1 MYYSISFFLSIFKF
15 KNRNLYIQVTTFVYN
30 MAETVSVRID
40 KEELNEIN
48 NISKLEKKT
57 KSNVLREVLE
67 KGIKEKKLEI
77 ALEKFRNKEASVG
90 KAARIAQ
97 MPLSQFMDV
106 LVEKNID
113 FHYGIK
119 ELEEDFEGL
128 I

>member
-1 MYYSISFFLSIFKF
+1 
-15 KNRNLYIQVTTFVYN
+15 

-40 KEELNEIN
+40 KEGLKEIN
-48 NISKLEKKT
+48 EISKLEKKT
-57 KSNVLREVLE
+57 KSNVLREVLD

-77 ALEKFRNKEASVG
+77 ALEKFRNKEASIG
-90 KAARIAQ
+90 KAAIIAQ

>member
-1 MYYSISFFLSIFKF
+1 
-15 KNRNLYIQVTTFVYN
+15 

-40 KEELNEIN
+40 AHDLKDINE
-48 NISKLEKKT
+48 ISKLEKKT
-57 KSNVLREVLE
+57 KSDVLREVLD

-77 ALEKFRNKEASVG
+77 ALEKFRNNGASIG
-90 KAARIAQ
+90 KAAGIAE

-106 LVEKNID
+106 LVEKKID

>member
-1 MYYSISFFLSIFKF
+1 
-15 KNRNLYIQVTTFVYN
+15 

-40 KEELNEIN
+40 NEDIKEIDKL
-48 NISKLEKKT
+48 SKLEKKT
-57 KSNVLREVLE
+57 KSSLLREVLE
-67 KGIKEKKLEI
+67 LGLRDKKLEL
-77 ALEKFRNKEASVG
+77 ALDKFRKKEASLG
-90 KAARIAQ
+90 KAAKIAEV
-97 MPLSQFMDV
+97 PLSQFMDI

>member
-1 MYYSISFFLSIFKF
+1 
-15 KNRNLYIQVTTFVYN
+15 

-40 KEELNEIN
+40 ETDLKEINEISR
-48 NISKLEKKT
+48 IERKT
-57 KSNVLREVLE
+57 KSSVLREVLE
-67 KGIKEKKLEI
+67 KGIKEKKLEL
-77 ALEKFRNKEASVG
+77 ALEKFRKNEASIG
-90 KAARIAQ
+90 KAARMAQ

-106 LVEKNID
+106 LVEKKID